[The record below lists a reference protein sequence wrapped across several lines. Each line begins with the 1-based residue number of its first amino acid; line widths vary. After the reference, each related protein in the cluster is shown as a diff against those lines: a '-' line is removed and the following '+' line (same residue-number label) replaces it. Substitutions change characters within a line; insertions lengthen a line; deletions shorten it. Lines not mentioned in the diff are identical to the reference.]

1 MDSDEHIDPLDTIRL
16 VMGIFIGLILTWGI
30 VSLAFPHEIKKTAEE
45 MNPIM
50 FLLNTFTFQVIILT
64 VVGVFFK
71 LNNLSLVK
79 VFGFKNSSV
88 GLVLLCGVLGY
99 IVFLPL
105 GLQLQKIVIILIKT
119 FIGDAIPVESQ
130 MVVKILQRE
139 IPTGYK
145 ILIGISTVIL
155 APISEEILFRGLL
168 YNAVKNAGYPLVAL
182 YGVSLFFGVIHN
194 NAIAMLPLA
203 FFGVIL
209 TVVYE
214 ITGNLLATIITH
226 SLFNLTNYCILMLN
240 LNWEM
245 ILNK

>member
-1 MDSDEHIDPLDTIRL
+1 
-16 VMGIFIGLILTWGI
+16 
-30 VSLAFPHEIKKTAEE
+30 
-45 MNPIM
+45 
-50 FLLNTFTFQVIILT
+50 
-64 VVGVFFK
+64 
-71 LNNLSLVK
+71 
-79 VFGFKNSSV
+79 
-88 GLVLLCGVLGY
+88 
-99 IVFLPL
+99 VFLPL

-214 ITGNLLATIITH
+214 ITGNLLAPIITH